1 MFRLKM
7 AKKPKLFKLKFNFI
21 FPQIVL
27 ANMQEKEITPTKE
40 IQIVE
45 PDRNYDGLSKVIVDK
60 IPDEYIIP
68 SGNLEINQN
77 GTFDVTDK
85 VNAIVN
91 VPEKKLGTKT
101 ITTNGTYKATDDN
114 LDGYNE
120 VEVATSGVDI
130 NDYINDTFSG
140 TSNYTCGSWIELI
153 KKLPATKNSGAS
165 MNSYFQN
172 YRGQELD
179 LTNIDTSNV
188 TNMSDLFNNCSNLT
202 NLDLSN
208 FDTSKAT
215 TISGM
220 FINCRKIT
228 TLNLSNFNT
237 SNITTLTNVFAN
249 CVSLTSLDLSNF
261 DTSKVIYLDYTFDR
275 CSNLKNLNISNFN
288 TSNATTMQSLFN
300 GCTSL
305 ETLNLSNFN
314 VGKVTSMYNM
324 FRDCRKITNLDLSS
338 FGESNVTN
346 MRWAFYGC
354 TSLETVNLSNFSNL
368 KSVNATQMFY
378 NCYKLKNLNMSSFDF
393 TKTTNYNNMFQN
405 VPKDCYILVKDEAQK
420 NWFTTY
426 QSRMTNVHY
435 VGEEG

>member
-101 ITTNGTYKATDDN
+101 ITTNGAYKAVDDN
-114 LDGYNE
+114 LDGYSE

-130 NDYINDTFSG
+130 NDYINNSLERG
-140 TSNYTCGSWIELI
+140 YGHNIGSWCDLI
-153 KKLPATKNSGAS
+153 KKLPPINFNGTTCNS
-165 MNSYFQN
+165 MFQG
-172 YRGQELD
+172 YTGVELD
-179 LTNIDTSNV
+179 
-188 TNMSDLFNNCSNLT
+188 
-202 NLDLSN
+202 
-208 FDTSKAT
+208 
-215 TISGM
+215 
-220 FINCRKIT
+220 
-228 TLNLSNFNT
+228 LSNFNT
-237 SNITTLTNVFAN
+237 SNVTDMNNMFFNCSSLTELDLSGFNTSNVTSMYGIFFN
-249 CVSLTSLDLSNF
+249 CSSLTSLDLSNF
-261 DTSKVIYLDYTFDR
+261 DTSKI
-275 CSNLKNLNISNFN
+275 
-288 TSNATTMQSLFN
+288 
-300 GCTSL
+300 TSL
-305 ETLNLSNFN
+305 NACFQQCSSLENLNLSNFN
-314 VGKVTSMYNM
+314 ISKVTSMNNT
-324 FRDCRKITNLDLSS
+324 FRDCKKITNLDLSS
-338 FGESNVTN
+338 FGETNVN
-346 MRWAFYGC
+346 SMAFTFYSC
-354 TSLETVNLSNFSNL
+354 TSLETLNLSNLTNL
-368 KSVNATQMFY
+368 QTVSVSQTFY
-378 NCYKLKNLNMSSFDF
+378 NCLKLNNLNMSSFDF
-393 TKTTNYNNMFQN
+393 TKTTNYTNMFQY
-405 VPKDCYILVKDEAQK
+405 VPKDCYILVKDETQK
-420 NWFTTY
+420 NWFTTH